1 MITIKPRPRSGVFL
15 ESTHAE
21 AYGVSPGQDR
31 LVKGTMDREVIPVDA
46 FTSVKQA
53 IKTMG
58 HRSLH
63 IVTVCEDG
71 EPISALTE
79 CDVATSGAAYEGPSS
94 SVTLDDIVKRR
105 VEIRCY
111 EDAILADAIPA
122 MAGIAP
128 ATFQSLM
135 HKGTWSWRS
144 RW

>member
-1 MITIKPRPRSGVFL
+1 
-15 ESTHAE
+15 
-21 AYGVSPGQDR
+21 
-31 LVKGTMDREVIPVDA
+31 MDREVIPVDA

-53 IKTMG
+53 IDTMG
-58 HRSLH
+58 NRSLH
-63 IVTVCEDG
+63 IVTVCQDG

-79 CDVATSGAAYEGPSS
+79 CDTATSGAAYEGPSS
-94 SVTLDDIVKRR
+94 SVTLEDIVKRH

-135 HKGTWSWRS
+135 HKGTWSGPS
-144 RW
+144 RWLMR